1 MQTIEA
7 MHDKP
12 GAPLAYRH
20 PAHTETL
27 GDFDVR
33 ATLGAGQH
41 NPAPQ
46 RQRLRARMAPSP
58 TLERVAL
65 AVAEHQLGH
74 PCAPLSHRCLP
85 SSSMTTTGTRPRTP
99 KFLTAHE
106 TPTQITRRAEPVN
119 ASTRPIRRSARDRVG
134 QAPVTERAV
143 PPLAGSCPPTP
154 ADGCATPRVMPSA
167 AAHVARA
174 WRDRPRC
181 GCSRPFTPG
190 PLPCPTSAWT
200 TRTWPDAIRRTSA
213 RLRTNRLDVRRQ
225 RHRHPARRRVPQ
237 PDRRRRRPCAFQH
250 LHRRQQPAPPSVP
263 TRLTAGAVAAA
274 GTGAPG
280 GSVSGSSRLVVTPP
294 RRAARAGPG
303 MGAGL
308 PRGARLAAARRCGRR
323 RCCRACGSVRRG
335 RSGAGRRRR

>member
-1 MQTIEA
+1 VPRVGRRLLQRLDNHPLHVVVADRAGSTRAGLVMQTIEP

-85 SSSMTTTGTRPRTP
+85 SSSMTTTGTRPLTP

-106 TPTQITRRAEPVN
+106 TPTQV
-119 ASTRPIRRSARDRVG
+119 
-134 QAPVTERAV
+134 
-143 PPLAGSCPPTP
+143 
-154 ADGCATPRVMPSA
+154 
-167 AAHVARA
+167 
-174 WRDRPRC
+174 
-181 GCSRPFTPG
+181 
-190 PLPCPTSAWT
+190 
-200 TRTWPDAIRRTSA
+200 TRT
-213 RLRTNRLDVRRQ
+213 RLS
-225 RHRHPARRRVPQ
+225 P
-237 PDRRRRRPCAFQH
+237 
-250 LHRRQQPAPPSVP
+250 
-263 TRLTAGAVAAA
+263 
-274 GTGAPG
+274 
-280 GSVSGSSRLVVTPP
+280 
-294 RRAARAGPG
+294 
-303 MGAGL
+303 GL
-308 PRGARLAAARRCGRR
+308 PRGLAL
-323 RCCRACGSVRRG
+323 
-335 RSGAGRRRR
+335 AGRRSPEPASYFDLKK